1 MGVGSAL
8 LEQTKDL
15 QNNKGA
21 GQVTTSPALFVWV
34 LQQLRDICICKYAES
49 LLNCFG
55 GLLICLRACKY
66 EIFVVTLQYHT
77 KVVGID

>member
-21 GQVTTSPALFVWV
+21 GQVTCSPALFVCLFIAYLFWRFAYLFAD
-34 LQQLRDICICKYAES
+34 LQI
-49 LLNCFG
+49 
-55 GLLICLRACKY
+55 
-66 EIFVVTLQYHT
+66 
-77 KVVGID
+77 

>member
-21 GQVTTSPALFVWV
+21 GQVTTSPALFVCRKLAYLFRLIAYLFAD
-34 LQQLRDICICKYAES
+34 LQI
-49 LLNCFG
+49 
-55 GLLICLRACKY
+55 
-66 EIFVVTLQYHT
+66 
-77 KVVGID
+77 